1 MTLRET
7 EVLGNALVRKLGFR
21 RTKLNH
27 NVYNLAYQYISIEVE
42 FYPKGTKWYVNV
54 VYHIDTGTTVIFHG
68 TTMNIDNIIPDADKL
83 IGMFY
88 FIRS

>member
-7 EVLGNALVRKLGFR
+7 ELIGNALVKELGFR
-21 RTKLNH
+21 RNRLNH
-27 NVYNLAYQYISIEVE
+27 YVYNLSYQYIAIEVE
-42 FYPKGTKWYVNV
+42 FYAKGTRWGVNV